1 MSCIHLKIL
10 HSYDYIWFRSYIFYY
25 LNSKEKTKEGNI
37 LFFVVYKMDDFLSR
51 FRFVNMLKTQRIRIA
66 FQMNLCS

>member
-37 LFFVVYKMDDFLSR
+37 LFLSYIKWSI
-51 FRFVNMLKTQRIRIA
+51 FCHA
-66 FQMNLCS
+66 FGL